1 MDKNQAVIDFLIQC
15 PEIRDNNL
23 FFNFGEAADDNKQIV
38 TTANDTIINK
48 GFIDGSILKRYTF
61 TLVDYRTVTYQAVVK
76 LSGYVNENVSELFD
90 IQAVM
95 NWINE
100 QADIGNYP
108 NFGNNCSIE
117 SMRTTTN
124 EPTLNGVDTS
134 VNPSLA
140 QYSMTI
146 AIEYIDSSKR
156 IWN

>member
-48 GFIDGSILKRYTF
+48 GFIDGAILKRYTF

-95 NWINE
+95 NWIND

-108 NFGNNCSIE
+108 NFGNNCEIE